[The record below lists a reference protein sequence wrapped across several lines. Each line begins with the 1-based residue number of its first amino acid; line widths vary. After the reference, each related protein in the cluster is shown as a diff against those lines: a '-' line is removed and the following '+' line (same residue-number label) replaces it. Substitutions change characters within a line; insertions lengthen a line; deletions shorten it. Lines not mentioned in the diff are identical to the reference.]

1 MTDSRVLTRDEF
13 EKTIWDFAIDY
24 GRCDHTEAR
33 ELYAPIRI
41 HDAAQREEIDRLKG
55 ILKRALDRWE
65 AAERDFESRDGTGMF
80 ESIRLIRAEVFG
92 QEGKGETK
100 AGEGEK

>member
-41 HDAAQREEIDRLKG
+41 HDAAQREEIDRIRERL
-55 ILKRALDRWE
+55 REALYGWDKSDSDLHDGRTSD
-65 AAERDFESRDGTGMF
+65 AYER
-80 ESIRLIRAEVFG
+80 IKAIRAEVFG
-92 QEGKGETK
+92 QEGK
-100 AGEGEK
+100 

>member
-41 HDAAQREEIDRLKG
+41 HDAAQREEIGRLRKRLKE
-55 ILKRALDRWE
+55 ALDGWNWYASAQDNKKEYTRL
-65 AAERDFESRDGTGMF
+65 AA
-80 ESIRLIRAEVFG
+80 IRAEVFG
-92 QEGKGETK
+92 QEGK
-100 AGEGEK
+100 

>member
-41 HDAAQREEIDRLKG
+41 HDAAQREEIATLKERLKEALEIG
-55 ILKRALDRWE
+55 IDWLKPDA
-65 AAERDFESRDGTGMF
+65 TGVAR
-80 ESIRLIRAEVFG
+80 SSDNDLARIYAIRAEVFG
-92 QEGKGETK
+92 QEGKQ
-100 AGEGEK
+100 